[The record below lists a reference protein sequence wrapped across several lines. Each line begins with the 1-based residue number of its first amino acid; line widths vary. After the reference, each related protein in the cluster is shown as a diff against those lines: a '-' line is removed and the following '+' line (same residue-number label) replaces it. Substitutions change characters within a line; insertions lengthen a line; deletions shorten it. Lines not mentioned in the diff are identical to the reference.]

1 MSGSKKFFKQS
12 LTILLTLGASLLLG
26 LLSFGGMYVLLPLL
40 SVSIAAF
47 VLSVI
52 YEGEIYQ
59 KNITKALDKLI
70 EPYFTEQLLGEEFLN
85 TFNFKKRKLPS
96 FFATYQKLS
105 NQSSSPARDKRLK
118 IMEIWLGQLL
128 LNSQSESNYAKIIIA
143 HLKLNEESSK
153 KFQQRA
159 RQIQNHHHN
168 IQIFAGSAA
177 ILMSLGTIFLILDV
191 LPALPFLMIAPAVLP
206 YVVIPMAAIAGLAY
220 GFLSYNSLTDFLLKN
235 SLQNWWQDIKEQLQ
249 NPKRNWK
256 HVIFAVLS
264 AAIFALNLAL
274 TLCTAGTWWTVV
286 NATHTTWRWLK
297 HPLTKILT
305 ALIAP
310 VVSISTL
317 GFNLENTIETIN
329 EVKEALEEK
338 PQTQIHI
345 HVTATTSK
353 ETWWQVFNPFRV
365 ILKLTFT
372 PFLIL
377 FFLGHLISIG
387 LTADRMPGVPAI
399 VSALFGIISEGLED
413 FHYFFDL
420 DKLLKPMAIT
430 FKIIASPFAAIGYL
444 LNCLKNFEKPQL
456 SHLSNIFSEGFQEAF
471 VEQETTQNNCC
482 ATHHHEHSALPDQIL
497 ELVFSPIIALSALWH
512 WGFQDKTLKNKKSY
526 WECYNLQLGKKPI
539 DERLDFQQIQTI
551 TDSGWLSAEAQFE
564 IQEHLAYLNQ
574 QTQDQENINAKT
586 MVFKKLH
593 HQLNPQKST
602 SFTTQNIIV
611 KNEITTH
618 LDKDIIRKQ
627 RSFFR
632 TEKTSSEHCL
642 EHIQNLLT
650 SVPPCSAALQN
661 LISTQ

>member
-1 MSGSKKFFKQS
+1 MSGAKKYLKKS

-70 EPYFTEQLLGEEFLN
+70 EPHFTEQLLGEEYLN
-85 TFNFKKRKLPS
+85 DFNFKEGKLPA
-96 FFATYQKLS
+96 FFASYQQLS
-105 NQSSSPARDKRLK
+105 RRPSSPARDKRLK

-128 LNSQSESNYAKIIIA
+128 LKGESDSAYAKKIIQY
-143 HLKLNEESSK
+143 LELNKKSSE

-159 RQIQNHHHN
+159 RQIQNHHHY
-168 IQIFAGSAA
+168 IQIFAGSSA

-191 LPALPFLMIAPAVLP
+191 LPALPFIAIAPTVLP
-206 YVVIPMAAIAGLAY
+206 YVVIPMAAIAGIAY

-235 SLQNWWQDIKEQLQ
+235 SLPNWWQDIKEQIQ
-249 NPKRNWK
+249 NPQRNWK
-256 HVIFAVLS
+256 HVTFAVLS

-286 NATHTTWRWLK
+286 NATQTTWRWLK

-329 EVKEALEEK
+329 EVKETLEKK
-338 PQTQIHI
+338 PEAPTNPHTY
-345 HVTATTSK
+345 VPSTSSQ
-353 ETWWQVFNPFRV
+353 ETRWQVFNPFRV

-372 PFLIL
+372 PLLIL

-413 FHYFFDL
+413 FHYFFNL
-420 DKLLKPMAIT
+420 DKLLKPMAIA
-430 FKIIASPFAAIGYL
+430 FKIIASPFAAMGYL
-444 LNCLKNFEKPQL
+444 LNCLINRKQAQL
-456 SHLSNIFSEGFQEAF
+456 SHLGHIFSAVFQEAF
-471 VEQETTQNNCC
+471 AEQETTQDNCC
-482 ATHHHEHSALPDQIL
+482 ATHHHEYSALPDQIL
-497 ELVFSPIIALSALWH
+497 ESVFSPIIALSAFWH
-512 WGFQDKTLKNKKSY
+512 WGFQDKSLKNKKSY
-526 WECYNLQLGKKPI
+526 WECYDLQLGKKPI
-539 DERLDFQQIQTI
+539 NERLDFQQIQTI

-564 IQEHLAYLNQ
+564 IQEHMAYLNQ
-574 QTQDQENINAKT
+574 QTQDKDNINAKK
-586 MVFKKLH
+586 MVFENLYN
-593 HQLNPQKST
+593 QLNPQKST
-602 SFTTQNIIV
+602 SSIALNLKV
-611 KNEITTH
+611 KKEIETH
-618 LDKDIIRKQ
+618 LDTDIIKKQ

-642 EHIQNLLT
+642 EHIQNILT
-650 SVPPCSAALQN
+650 SVPPCSAHFG
-661 LISTQ
+661 T